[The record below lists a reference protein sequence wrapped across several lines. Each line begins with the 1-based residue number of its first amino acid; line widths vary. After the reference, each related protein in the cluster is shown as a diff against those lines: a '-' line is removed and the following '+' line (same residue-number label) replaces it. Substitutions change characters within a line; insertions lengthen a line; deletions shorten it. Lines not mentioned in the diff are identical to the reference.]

1 MMQQSANAGAR
12 LASVLEAVAA
22 AAARVG
28 RSTAEITLVAVSK
41 HQPAAA
47 VASLA
52 DAGQVHFGENYVQ
65 EALAK
70 QDELSQR
77 PLQWHFIGRLQ
88 SNKAKHA
95 CGRFSLIHTVDS
107 LKLAQTL
114 HKQACIVGVV
124 QSILLQVNIGC
135 EEQKAGI
142 ALEEL
147 EKLALGCLACS
158 GLRLQGLMC
167 MPPLCADPED
177 VRPYFLQLRRL
188 REKLEQRLG
197 MVLPHLSMGMSADF
211 EQAVEEG
218 ATLIRVG
225 TALFGPRMPRQR

>member
-1 MMQQSANAGAR
+1 MMQQSANAEAR
-12 LASVLEAVAA
+12 LASVLDAVAA

-28 RSTAEITLVAVSK
+28 RPAHEITLVAVSK
-41 HQPAAA
+41 HQPASA
-47 VASLA
+47 VATLA
-52 DAGQVHFGENYVQ
+52 DVGQVHFGENYVQ

-70 QDELSQR
+70 QEELSRR

-114 HKQACIVGVV
+114 HKFAHNVGVV

-142 ALEEL
+142 AFEEL

-167 MPPLCADPED
+167 MPPLCTDPED
-177 VRPYFLQLRRL
+177 VRPYFKQLRQL
-188 REKLEQRLG
+188 RDSLEQRLG
-197 MVLPHLSMGMSADF
+197 MALPHLSMGMSADF

-225 TALFGPRMPRQR
+225 TALFGPRMLTQR